1 MLPIKQHNSSLIT
14 PARSKI
20 SSWEWLD
27 DKIDLQ
33 QTLKSHEFS
42 VERGSRPL
50 LPSSSSSSSSS
61 SPPPRSCLH
70 DWLIRLSTSILLW
83 TCLIQL
89 IALVQL
95 WHPNLLPACFDNAND
110 FNNSVDRSEGSFPSS
125 TSKSESDRTFSDHL
139 ASPRLPSKLS
149 MHHNSSLFRFV
160 SSIFSF
166 HSFNDS
172 SRFLCKFDI
181 IVVFFSISSEFLC
194 KSWYFI
200 VIFHKS
206 S

>member
-1 MLPIKQHNSSLIT
+1 MLPTKQHNTPLIT

-33 QTLKSHEFS
+33 ETLKSHEFD
-42 VERGSRPL
+42 VGRGSRPL
-50 LPSSSSSSSSS
+50 LPSSSASSSSPP
-61 SPPPRSCLH
+61 PPPRSCLH

-89 IALVQL
+89 MALVQL

-110 FNNSVDRSEGSFPSS
+110 FNNSVDRSESSFPSS
-125 TSKSESDRTFSDHL
+125 TSKSESDHTFSHHP
-139 ASPRLPSKLS
+139 ASPRFPSKLS
-149 MHHNSSLFRFV
+149 MHHTSSLFRFL

-166 HSFNDS
+166 HPSNDS

-181 IVVFFSISSEFLC
+181 LVVFFTTSSDFL
-194 KSWYFI
+194 
-200 VIFHKS
+200 
-206 S
+206 